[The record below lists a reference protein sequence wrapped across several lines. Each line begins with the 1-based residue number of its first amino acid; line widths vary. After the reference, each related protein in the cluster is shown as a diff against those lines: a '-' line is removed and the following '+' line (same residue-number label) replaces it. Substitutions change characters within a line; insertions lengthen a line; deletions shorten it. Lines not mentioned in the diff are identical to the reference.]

1 MKKNIKL
8 NGGDWLAIL
17 AIIFSSISLFRCE
30 PIVVTDSWIIWLLGF
45 SASISG
51 VAIAAAVAIQIY
63 NSVVSE
69 SKIKS
74 IIDNKIKENREFI
87 DQKSIEN
94 RNEFLALLY
103 VAQSQRYFIE
113 KDYEMMLD
121 ILMRALDHAK
131 ECTSKISY
139 NTVREAIE
147 ILIQT
152 ISADNKRFS
161 IEITSQLYYKNI
173 VSKINDKSIIKI
185 EGFIDEIETR
195 LPDLSKMPEDVKKV
209 LDPLKSKMKTQT
221 ITNH

>member
-8 NGGDWLAIL
+8 NWGSWLAIL

-30 PIVVTDSWIIWLLGF
+30 PIAIADSWIIWLLGF

-51 VAIAAAVAIQIY
+51 VAITAAVAIQIY

-74 IIDNKIKENREFI
+74 IINNKIEESRKFI

-152 ISADNKRFS
+152 LSKDNKRFS

-173 VSKINDKSIIKI
+173 VSKINDKSILKI
-185 EGFIDEIETR
+185 EKFIDDIETR
-195 LPDLSKMPEDVKKV
+195 LPELSKMPEDIKKI
-209 LDPLKSKMKTQT
+209 LDPLRGEKDV
-221 ITNH
+221 